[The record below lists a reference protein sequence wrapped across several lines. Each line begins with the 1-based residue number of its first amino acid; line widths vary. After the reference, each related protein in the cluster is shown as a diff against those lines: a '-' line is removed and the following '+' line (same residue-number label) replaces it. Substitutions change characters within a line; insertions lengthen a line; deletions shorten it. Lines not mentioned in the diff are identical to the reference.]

1 MLRLRPLELPE
12 WKRRVSGLAAIL
24 LATLFLA
31 SGIWKI
37 AYTEEWAARIHELLV
52 PASLSLPAALAFGI
66 VETLAGVLILVPRF
80 RRWGAVLTG
89 LLLVFFCAYFAIHYQ
104 ALRGADCAC
113 FPWVKRVVGP
123 RFFAEDGLMLVLA
136 AIAGRWAAR
145 SSGRL
150 RSASVILGAVIVFA
164 LVSYGVAAARHGG
177 TRAPATITVDGRP
190 YSIEH
195 GRFFLFFFN
204 PECSHCLDA
213 AKQMAQFHWR
223 DTTVVAIPVDV
234 PQYSQQFLAESGLKA
249 VVSSDFDR
257 LKAPLGYVGY
267 PFGVAIENGRE
278 RAPLP
283 GFEGTEPA
291 STLKQ
296 IGFIY

>member
-1 MLRLRPLELPE
+1 
-12 WKRRVSGLAAIL
+12 VAAIL
-24 LATLFLA
+24 LAALFLV
-31 SGIWKI
+31 SGVWKI
-37 AYTEEWAARIHELLV
+37 AYTEEWAARIHEMLV

-80 RRWGAVLTG
+80 RRWGAALTG
-89 LLLVFFCAYFAIHYQ
+89 LLLLFFCAYFALHYQ

-123 RFFAEDGLMLVLA
+123 QFFVEDGLMLVLA
-136 AIAGRWAAR
+136 AIAGRWAR
-145 SSGRL
+145 PSCGL
-150 RSASVILGAVIVFA
+150 RPASVILGAVIVFA
-164 LVSYGVAAARHGG
+164 LVSYGVAAARHGA

-190 YSIEH
+190 YSIAR

-204 PECSHCLDA
+204 PECTHCLDA
-213 AKQMAQFHWR
+213 AKQMAQFHWH

-234 PQYSQQFLAESGLKA
+234 PQYSPQFLAESGLKA

-257 LKAPLGYVGY
+257 LKAVFGYAGY
-267 PFGVAIENGRE
+267 PFGVAIEDGRE

-283 GFEGTEPA
+283 RFEDAEPA

>member
-1 MLRLRPLELPE
+1 MLRLRPLEFPA
-12 WKRRVSGLAAIL
+12 WQRRLSWLAAIL
-24 LATLFLA
+24 LATLFLV

-80 RRWGAVLTG
+80 RRWGAVLAG
-89 LLLVFFCAYFAIHYQ
+89 LLLVSFAAYFAIHYQ
-104 ALRGADCAC
+104 ALKGAECAC

-123 RFFAEDGLMLVLA
+123 QFFAEDGLMLVLA
-136 AIAGRWAAR
+136 AIAGRWARA
-145 SSGRL
+145 SGGL

-164 LVSYGVAAARHGG
+164 FVSYGVAAARHDG
-177 TRAPATITVDGRP
+177 TRAPASITVDGRP
-190 YSIEH
+190 YSIAR
-195 GRFFLFFFN
+195 GRFFLFFFH
-204 PECSHCLDA
+204 PECTHCQDA
-213 AKQMAQFHWR
+213 AKQMAQFHWH
-223 DTTVVAIPVDV
+223 DTIVVAIPVDV
-234 PQYSQQFLAESGLKA
+234 PQYSPQFLAETGLKA

-257 LKAPLGYVGY
+257 LKAVFGYAGY
-267 PFGVAIENGRE
+267 PFGVAIEDGRE

-283 GFEGTEPA
+283 SFEDTEPA
-291 STLKQ
+291 ATLKQ

>member
-1 MLRLRPLELPE
+1 
-12 WKRRVSGLAAIL
+12 
-24 LATLFLA
+24 
-31 SGIWKI
+31 
-37 AYTEEWAARIHELLV
+37 
-52 PASLSLPAALAFGI
+52 LAFGI

-80 RRWGAVLTG
+80 RRWGAVLVG
-89 LLLVFFCAYFAIHYQ
+89 LLLVSFVAYFAIHYQ
-104 ALRGADCAC
+104 ALQGAECSC

-123 RFFAEDGLMLVLA
+123 LFFVEDGLMLLLA
-136 AIAGRWAAR
+136 ALAGWWAR
-145 SSGRL
+145 PSGGL
-150 RSASVILGAVIVFA
+150 RSASVILGAVVVFA
-164 LVSYGVAAARHGG
+164 LVSYGVASVRHGG
-177 TRAPATITVDGRP
+177 ARAPATITVDGRP
-190 YSIEH
+190 YSIER

-204 PECSHCLDA
+204 PECTHCQDA

-234 PQYSQQFLAESGLKA
+234 PQYSPQFLAETGLKA
-249 VVSSDFDR
+249 LVSTDFDR
-257 LKAPLGYVGY
+257 LKGAFGYVGY

-283 GFEGTEPA
+283 SFENTEPA